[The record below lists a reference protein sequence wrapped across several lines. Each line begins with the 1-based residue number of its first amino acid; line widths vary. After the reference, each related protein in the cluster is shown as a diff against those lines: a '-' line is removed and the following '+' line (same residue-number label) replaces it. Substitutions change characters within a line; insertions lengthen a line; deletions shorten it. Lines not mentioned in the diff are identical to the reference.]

1 MNLGRVVVT
10 GATGL
15 VGRPLVT
22 ALVREGYRVT
32 ALVRHPEVARGK
44 LPAGVE
50 LSAWRGDAPPDAGVF
65 AGDTDGV
72 GRKSEPLVG
81 VVHLAGESI
90 GKWPWSRARKELL
103 WHSRVTATRHLVQA
117 MRAAPVPLPV
127 LVTASGMGYHG
138 DAGSLPVTEEGAPG
152 RGFLGELAMAWEAA
166 ALEAGAGDAA
176 AYTVPLASVGS
187 RTGTTRVVMLR
198 FGMILAREGGA
209 LPALRRPFALGL
221 GARLGSG
228 RQGHPWIHLDDAVGL
243 ILHALRGAASEQG
256 GEQARAGGASQAMG
270 AALGSSRGTGAAFN
284 PLRGPVHACVT
295 PVPSQAEFA
304 RALGRALHRPVWA
317 WAPAFALRAA
327 LGDFASLLLDGQYSA
342 SVKPSQAG
350 YSWRYPDLDSA
361 LRAIVSPS

>member
-1 MNLGRVVVT
+1 MMETGLNGSGAAQSRSAQVQPARGRVVVT

-15 VGRPLVT
+15 VGRPLVA
-22 ALVREGYRVT
+22 ALLREGYSVT
-32 ALVRHPEVARGK
+32 ALVRHPEVARGR
-44 LPAGVE
+44 LPAEVT
-50 LSAWRGDAPPDAGVF
+50 LSAWRGDAVPDVGVF
-65 AGDTDGV
+65 TGVSAASGAGAGET
-72 GRKSEPLVG
+72 LAG

-90 GKWPWSRARKELL
+90 GKWPWSRARKKLL
-103 WHSRVTATRHLVQA
+103 WHSRVTATQYLVQA
-117 MRAAPVPLPV
+117 MRAASVPPPV

-138 DAGSLPVTEEGAPG
+138 DAGIAPVTEDGAAG
-152 RGFLGELAMAWEAA
+152 RGFLGELAAAWEAA
-166 ALEAGAGDAA
+166 ASEGAGVREAGAAEVGAGEGDA
-176 AYTVPLASVGS
+176 
-187 RTGTTRVVMLR
+187 TRVVMLR

-243 ILHALRGAASEQG
+243 ILHALRGG
-256 GEQARAGGASQAMG
+256 GD
-270 AALGSSRGTGAAFN
+270 AAFK
-284 PLRGPVHACVT
+284 PLHGPVHACVA

-327 LGDFASLLLDGQYSA
+327 LGEFSSLLLDGQYTA
-342 SVKPSQAG
+342 SIKASQAG
-350 YSWRYPDLDSA
+350 YRWHYPDLDAA